1 MNIKNLKINKR
12 ILSFILAFGFMLF
25 PNVSKGETSNNR
37 YQIVSI
43 FNDENINSGQY
54 GASQIAF
61 KENVRQLLADELI
74 WDEL

>member
-1 MNIKNLKINKR
+1 MGIENCYSTENIKIDPEYYFKH
-12 ILSFILAFGFMLF
+12 F
-25 PNVSKGETSNNR
+25 E
-37 YQIVSI
+37 
-43 FNDENINSGQY
+43 ENINSGQY